1 MIYLLALYV
10 TVSYSIN
17 ECNFNSV
24 KWELGDKKVQKN
36 VHMVY
41 EHPLFISKK
50 KKCEKVCTKK
60 NQTHISVRGWIRTHR
75 HCKMLHLSETC
86 ALLPR
91 PRHRVVNS
99 AIILVIILDV
109 IQNSKQ
115 KRLAQASA
123 SSQKKIV
130 YLWSQYY
137 IWTTYYRAPHCAM
150 SKFDTVA
157 SHLRKIY

>member
-1 MIYLLALYV
+1 MTLSC

-60 NQTHISVRGWIRTHR
+60 KLDSYFCPRVDSNPQTLQNVTFERDVR
-75 HCKMLHLSETC
+75 S
-86 ALLPR
+86 
-91 PRHRVVNS
+91 
-99 AIILVIILDV
+99 
-109 IQNSKQ
+109 
-115 KRLAQASA
+115 
-123 SSQKKIV
+123 
-130 YLWSQYY
+130 
-137 IWTTYYRAPHCAM
+137 TTAATTLC
-150 SKFDTVA
+150 SKFCDYT
-157 SHLRKIY
+157 SNYT